1 MPELSTFLGIVIAMY
16 FNDHNPPH
24 FHSKYNEHR
33 AIISI
38 KDLSVLEGN
47 LPPRIL
53 GLVIEWAGIH
63 KNELLEDWELLKN
76 TGNYKKIEPLI

>member
-24 FHSKYNEHR
+24 FHSKYNEYR

-76 TGNYKKIEPLI
+76 TGNYKRIEPLI